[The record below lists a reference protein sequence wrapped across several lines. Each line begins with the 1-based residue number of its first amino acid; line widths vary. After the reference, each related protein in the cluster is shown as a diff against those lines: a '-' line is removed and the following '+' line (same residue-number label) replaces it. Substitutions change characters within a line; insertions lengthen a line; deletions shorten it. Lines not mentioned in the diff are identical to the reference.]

1 MKTTSVLCIY
11 NVFTII
17 SMVGMIGFTSYG
29 EMIFH
34 TNFLASGG
42 NSVQTLCPKLCQSRK
57 MPLKLISCLKCLKLP
72 AGLFR
77 SSMETGKSRK
87 NVYLLKYCYH

>member
-1 MKTTSVLCIY
+1 MRINSKKLGKNLSYRPMKTTSVLCIY

-17 SMVGMIGFTSYG
+17 SMIGMIGFTSYG

-42 NSVQTLCPKLCQSRK
+42 NSVQNIMSKTMPIQKNALK
-57 MPLKLISCLKCLKLP
+57 M
-72 AGLFR
+72 
-77 SSMETGKSRK
+77 
-87 NVYLLKYCYH
+87 N